1 MKILII
7 GGGGREHA
15 LAWKLSHSKHSPYIY
30 VAPGNAGTLK
40 EKNTINV
47 DIKINEIDLLTH
59 FAKDNQI
66 DLTIVGPE
74 LPLSLGIVNAFER
87 LELACLGPNKECAQL
102 ESSKS
107 YSKDFM
113 VKYDIPTASYK
124 KFTDSTKAKIY
135 LDKMNFPIVIKV
147 DGLASGKGVI
157 IAKTKN
163 KAYKTIDEI
172 FNQNIFGSAG
182 SKIIIEEF
190 LAGEEA
196 SFIVLS
202 DGSIALAM
210 ESSQDHKALYNG
222 NNGPNTGGMGAY
234 SPVPIVTSSIHNNIM
249 ENIVQPVING
259 MKQEGSPYKGFL
271 YVGVMI
277 MPNKDIKV
285 LEFNCRLGDPETQPI
300 MMRLESDLVDILL
313 AAFNGTLEN
322 IHLKWSNEHALGVVM
337 ATDKY
342 PESSSYQEIISGLN
356 NEDGMTN
363 KIFHAST
370 CQNYHNIFTCGG
382 RILCVTA
389 MGETIEKAYENAY
402 TLVNKI
408 SWNSEYHRTDIG
420 YKAFTK
426 VIT

>member
-15 LAWKLSHSKHSPYIY
+15 LAWKLSHSKYSPYIY

-40 EKNTINV
+40 EKNTINI
-47 DIKINEIDLLTH
+47 DIKINEIDLLTQ

-74 LPLSLGIVNAFER
+74 LPLSLGIVNSFER
-87 LELACLGPNKECAQL
+87 LKLACLGPNKECAKL

-113 VKYDIPTASYK
+113 VKYDIPTANYK

-135 LDKMNFPIVIKV
+135 LDKVNLPIVIKV

-157 IAKTKN
+157 IAKTKS

-172 FNQNIFGSAG
+172 FNENMFGSAG

-196 SFIVLS
+196 SFMVLS
-202 DGSIALAM
+202 DGSTALAM
-210 ESSQDHKALYNG
+210 ASSQDHKALYNG
-222 NNGPNTGGMGAY
+222 DNGPNTGGMGAY

-249 ENIVQPVING
+249 KNIIQPVIDG
-259 MKQEGSPYKGFL
+259 MKKEGSPYKGFL

-313 AAFNGTLEN
+313 AALNGTLEKF
-322 IHLKWSNEHALGVVM
+322 HLKWSNKHALGVVM

-342 PESSSYQEIISGLN
+342 PDSNSYQEIISGLN
-356 NEDGMTN
+356 SADDMTN
-363 KIFHAST
+363 KIFHAGT
-370 CQNYHNIFTCGG
+370 CQKYENVFTCGG

-402 TLVNKI
+402 GLVSKI
-408 SWNSEYHRTDIG
+408 SWHSEYHRTDIG
-420 YKAFTK
+420 YKAFTR